1 MKKFFMVGLTQCF
14 CSFIPILIW
23 TMMGKF
29 HGEDFANGMMYTYPY
44 QFIFMSLGNIA
55 VIGNI
60 KYEMKHSLGEDYGKS
75 GSLIFLLSCVFMISL
90 SMICFNPIS
99 AYLGIKGY
107 VGKWSY
113 LFGLVS
119 MTVDWSAYYIG
130 LSCQYHGKIKKG
142 MRIIGVWYAGKLL
155 LVLFT
160 ALPVFD
166 CRSTSLF
173 ILIAQ
178 SAALLFIYLKISE
191 IKKFRFSLKNGI
203 RYSISGITGNLFMA
217 LIYLFGV
224 HEMSSHDI
232 GFLAAY
238 NLMTLCTDAQ
248 WDMLGEAV
256 DVVATG
262 YVCDGLYK
270 KKEKRIFFESMMFA
284 FILVVS
290 SFVMM
295 CGMILLYPN
304 VDARIAFLCMAIE
317 LSVMII
323 PDAAIYVMEGYLAVQ
338 KPGIWLGILSV
349 AKKVSG

>member
-142 MRIIGVWYAGKLL
+142 NANHWGMVCGK
-155 LVLFT
+155 
-160 ALPVFD
+160 AP
-166 CRSTSLF
+166 SG
-173 ILIAQ
+173 
-178 SAALLFIYLKISE
+178 FIYCT
-191 IKKFRFSLKNGI
+191 
-203 RYSISGITGNLFMA
+203 SGI
-217 LIYLFGV
+217 
-224 HEMSSHDI
+224 
-232 GFLAAY
+232 
-238 NLMTLCTDAQ
+238 
-248 WDMLGEAV
+248 
-256 DVVATG
+256 
-262 YVCDGLYK
+262 
-270 KKEKRIFFESMMFA
+270 
-284 FILVVS
+284 
-290 SFVMM
+290 
-295 CGMILLYPN
+295 
-304 VDARIAFLCMAIE
+304 
-317 LSVMII
+317 
-323 PDAAIYVMEGYLAVQ
+323 
-338 KPGIWLGILSV
+338 
-349 AKKVSG
+349 